1 MTKTRI
7 TIALILTVFTTIF
20 TGCTK
25 DDNTNENIIKLEDA
39 ILTDF
44 PLVGITP
51 VSINIKQPTI
61 VDNEEIVFGEINIV
75 VPSIVSLKEIASITT
90 STELNLSKF
99 SILPNDLSLLNYE
112 TQNHIYTIVNA
123 LNESEELLHYIV
135 NIKHEIVPTPTTLT
149 ITDFRFE
156 ASKNAQLTNDVTIE
170 KRVDDLDKQTIYL
183 FVPTGTDFSNLTPT
197 ATFDAEEVFYT
208 QESSVPTVDV
218 NTVYPSTETSFDF
231 TYPKRFIIVLKDNT
245 SNRVK
250 WVDVFVDVKN
260 PVEIKNTDIT
270 TPDITSTASS
280 STFRGITS
288 WKNVGNH
295 VLSFRS
301 VTTYENK
308 VPNSDLNF
316 ITARRNFTSMGLAP
330 KESANINVTV
340 IKDLPKGEY
349 KSTAVFYTKFA
360 NHEATNDVIEQAKLN
375 VTTNV
380 LN

>member
-75 VPSIVSLKEIASITT
+75 VPSTVSLKEIASITT

-197 ATFDAEEVFYT
+197 VTFDAEEVFYT
-208 QESSVPTVDV
+208 QESSVPIVDV

-301 VTTYENK
+301 ATTYENK

-330 KESANINVTV
+330 KESADINVTV

>member
-25 DDNTNENIIKLEDA
+25 DDNTNEHIIKLEDA

-75 VPSIVSLKEIASITT
+75 VPSTVSLKEIASITT

-208 QESSVPTVDV
+208 QESSVPIVDV

-301 VTTYENK
+301 ATTYENK

-330 KESANINVTV
+330 KESADINVTV